1 MSLLSFIR
9 DAGEKLFTKPAAAST
24 AAATPSAATSGAPAA
39 PAAAAPAQ
47 PDVAALNA
55 KAGDAIKAYVAQ
67 QGLDIQNLDVKYD
80 GASETAIITG
90 TAPSQEAAEKA
101 VLCCGN
107 VAHVA
112 KVDNRL
118 SVPQAAE
125 PAQFHDVAKGDTL
138 SAIAKRYYGDA
149 NKYHA
154 IFDANR
160 PMLSD
165 PNKIYPGQKLRIPHL
180 AGVPASSAA

>member
-1 MSLLSFIR
+1 MSLLSFIK
-9 DAGEKLFTKPAAAST
+9 DAGEKLFTRPAAAST
-24 AAATPSAATSGAPAA
+24 ASPAPST
-39 PAAAAPAQ
+39 APAQ

-55 KAGDAIKAYVAQ
+55 KAGDAIEAYVAQ
-67 QGLDIQNLDVKYD
+67 QNLGIQNLDVKYD
-80 GASETAIITG
+80 GASETATISG

-118 SVPQAAE
+118 AVPQAAA
-125 PAQFHDVAKGDTL
+125 PAQFHDVVKGDTL
-138 SAIAKRYYGDA
+138 SAIAKRYYGDP
-149 NKYHA
+149 NKYQA

-165 PNKIYPGQKLRIPHL
+165 PDKIYPGQKLRIPQL
-180 AGVPASSAA
+180 AGVTASSAA